1 MSYNGCMRKAFLLV
15 VPLLIMFAS
24 CDKPGADTSAK
35 NSGAAL
41 KSFLESSNKP
51 AVLKFYA
58 SWCGSCKHYV
68 PAYEEVKKSMS
79 GTVDF
84 YEIDVDASATKSV
97 VKELRVSRIPE
108 TVFVSKDR
116 ATINRKLGP
125 LSAADLSAE
134 VNKLKAQ

>member
-1 MSYNGCMRKAFLLV
+1 MRKAFLLV
-15 VPLLIMFAS
+15 LPLLIMFAS

-41 KSFLESSNKP
+41 KTFLEKSNKP
-51 AVLKFYA
+51 AVIKFYA
-58 SWCGSCKHYV
+58 SWCGSCKQYN

-79 GTVDF
+79 SVADF
-84 YEIDVDASATKSV
+84 YEVNVDASATKAL

-108 TVFVSKDR
+108 TVFVSQDR

-125 LSAADLSAE
+125 LSVADLSIE